1 MLSRITRVSGSC
13 TTSGPGVYY
22 VTAPGVTLTLETWKH
37 WPDASQTITIK
48 DMTGSATPTITVA
61 APPVIGGA
69 IDGASSISMPNRAEG
84 LVFHPYL
91 DGITYGVTG

>member
-1 MLSRITRVSGSC
+1 MLSNITRVSGSR

-22 VTAPGVTLTLETWKH
+22 VTAPGVTITLETWFH
-37 WPDASQTITIK
+37 WCDASQTITIK
-48 DMTGSATPTITVA
+48 DATGSSSPNITVA

-69 IDGASSISMPNRAEG
+69 IDGASSIAMPNRAEG

-91 DGITYGVTG
+91 NGITYGVTG